1 MMKSQD
7 IHLIYLHSAENKE
20 GEKQGRG
27 NQTEKFNSSTSK
39 NPISCIFLFKLQ
51 GGK

>member
-7 IHLIYLHSAENKE
+7 IHPIYLHSAENKE
-20 GEKQGRG
+20 WEKRDQAK
-27 NQTEKFNSSTSK
+27 QTEKFNSSTSK
-39 NPISCIFLFKLQ
+39 TPITCIFPFKLQ

>member
-20 GEKQGRG
+20 WEKQHQA

-39 NPISCIFLFKLQ
+39 TPITCIFLFKLQ
-51 GGK
+51 GEK

>member
-20 GEKQGRG
+20 WEKQNLG

-39 NPISCIFLFKLQ
+39 NSHYMYFSL
-51 GGK
+51 

>member
-7 IHLIYLHSAENKE
+7 IHPIYLYSAENKE
-20 GEKQGRG
+20 SKKHDQA
-27 NQTEKFNSSTSK
+27 NQTEKFNSSTSET
-39 NPISCIFLFKLQ
+39 PITCIFPFKLQ

>member
-1 MMKSQD
+1 MMKRQD
-7 IHLIYLHSAENKE
+7 IHIIYLYLAKNKGWE
-20 GEKQGRG
+20 EQDQE

-39 NPISCIFLFKLQ
+39 TPITCIFLFKLQ